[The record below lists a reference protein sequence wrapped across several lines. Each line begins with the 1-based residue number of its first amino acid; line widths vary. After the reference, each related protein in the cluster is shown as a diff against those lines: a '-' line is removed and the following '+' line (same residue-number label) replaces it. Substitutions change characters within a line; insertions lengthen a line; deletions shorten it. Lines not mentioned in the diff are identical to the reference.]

1 MANAVLPAT
10 KKAAL
15 DAILATG
22 TAKAYLI
29 DTASYTYSSAHDFLA
44 DIPGGARVGSAV
56 SLTNITTTDGVF
68 DADDVSFTGLSGA
81 PTIEAVAIC
90 VDTGVEA
97 TSRFLCYIDT
107 ATGLPASAGAS
118 QVNVAWDGGA
128 NKIFKL

>member
-29 DTASYTYSSAHDFLA
+29 DTAVYTYSSAHDFLA
-44 DIPGGARVGSAV
+44 DIPSGARIGSAV
-56 SLTNITTTDGVF
+56 TLQNVTTTDGVF
-68 DADDVSFTGLSGA
+68 DADDVSFTGLVSA
-81 PTIEAVAIC
+81 PTIEAIAIC

-107 ATGLPASAGAS
+107 ATGLPVSAGAT
-118 QVNVAWDGGA
+118 QANVAWDSGA